1 VAPDDLAVTVDDEGR
16 RAGDIALDSAVRVQ
30 QTEGAGRFEVRI
42 RQQPELDAVV
52 VRRFASR
59 ILVVAADRDDL
70 RVRSSKL
77 VDA

>member
-16 RAGDIALDSAVRVQ
+16 RAGDVALDAAVRVQ
-30 QTEGAGRFEVRI
+30 QTEGAGRFEVRV

-52 VRRFASR
+52 VCRFASR

-70 RVRSSKL
+70 GVRSLKL